1 MNRQTILLISDMRQ
15 VYLAEI
21 MTKRG
26 LNVRCLDIRN
36 SGTVKEQLEKLKSFL
51 AEADMLI
58 LPIPVTKIPEQK
70 MLNDILNKNL
80 TNDTL
85 VLGGCFSTEQQ
96 ELLERRDI
104 HYLDFMRD
112 EIVTEENAVATAE
125 GVIAELVNH
134 SPYNIEEAKIIV
146 TGYGCCGRAVAA
158 RLKALGA
165 RVTVLARRR
174 EVRKLAKKDGFY
186 AADFAFGPEEAMGAA
201 MLVNTVPAPVVTG
214 AIIRE
219 LPRDAYILD
228 IASKPGGTD
237 FACARKEIQRL
248 CDMGANVVPVFSF
261 NAQTCDTRFG
271 SAKDYVDGICE
282 ITGNEGIRTICAAE
296 PIGPNNFLDIMVIA
310 PCTGNTAAKLCNGIT
325 DTPVLMATK
334 AHMRNGKP
342 LVIAIST
349 NDALGASFKNIGMLM
364 NMKNIYFVP
373 FGQDN
378 CKSKPNS
385 MIAKMELLPDTIEAA
400 LAGKQ
405 IQPIL
410 QTPT

>member
-158 RLKALGA
+158 RLKALGGNA
-165 RVTVLARRR
+165 GQHGSGTCGYRCDHPRTAAGCIYFRHRVQTGRYGFCLRQR
-174 EVRKLAKKDGFY
+174 VRHPCGSGTWTSGKICAEGERLYSG
-186 AADFAFGPEEAMGAA
+186 
-201 MLVNTVPAPVVTG
+201 
-214 AIIRE
+214 
-219 LPRDAYILD
+219 
-228 IASKPGGTD
+228 PGGG
-237 FACARKEIQRL
+237 EIRAK
-248 CDMGANVVPVFSF
+248 GA
-261 NAQTCDTRFG
+261 
-271 SAKDYVDGICE
+271 
-282 ITGNEGIRTICAAE
+282 
-296 PIGPNNFLDIMVIA
+296 
-310 PCTGNTAAKLCNGIT
+310 
-325 DTPVLMATK
+325 
-334 AHMRNGKP
+334 
-342 LVIAIST
+342 
-349 NDALGASFKNIGMLM
+349 
-364 NMKNIYFVP
+364 
-373 FGQDN
+373 
-378 CKSKPNS
+378 
-385 MIAKMELLPDTIEAA
+385 
-400 LAGKQ
+400 
-405 IQPIL
+405 
-410 QTPT
+410 